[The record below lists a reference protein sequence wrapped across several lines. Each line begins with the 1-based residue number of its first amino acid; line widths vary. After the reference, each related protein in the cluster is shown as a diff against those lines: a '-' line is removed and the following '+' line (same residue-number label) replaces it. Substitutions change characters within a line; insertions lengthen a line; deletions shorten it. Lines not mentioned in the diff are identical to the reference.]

1 MFGSDVL
8 DIGIGMSLLFLMMSL
23 IATAVR
29 EAIEGMMKSRSKD
42 LERGLREMLDDGKE
56 GNFDG
61 LVGQI
66 YKHSLINSLY
76 RGTLEKA
83 KKGDLPSYIPSK
95 SFVSALLDI
104 VLRSKPAADGTA
116 RADVALPQKDTRA
129 SLTIEDLRS
138 CADNLPPQIKNVVVG
153 AIEDAQGDINAVRQN
168 LEGWF
173 DATMDRVS
181 GWYRRRTQWILF
193 LIGIIAAGVLNV
205 DSITIAQRLTND
217 KTLRDAIV
225 ATAQRQGT
233 VPAADTTK
241 SYDEVSAQLG
251 KIGLPIGWTKQD
263 GTIYPEAQMCPNGKS
278 PDGKNCEYTSGALLK
293 VVVGWLVTA
302 FAIML
307 GAPFWF
313 DVLNRFMVV
322 RSTVKPSEKSKDE
335 ASKDGAASAPPP
347 ITLLMQPA
355 AGAPAAQPPNGG
367 VVKAQ

>member
-29 EAIEGMMKSRSKD
+29 EAIEGVMKSRSKD
-42 LERGLREMLDDGKE
+42 LEKGLREMLDDGKE

-66 YKHSLINSLY
+66 YKHALINSLY

-83 KKGDLPSYIPSK
+83 KKGDLPSYIPSQ

-116 RADVALPQKDTRA
+116 RADVALPQKDTRT

-138 CADNLPPQIKNVVVG
+138 CADNLPPQIKNIVVG
-153 AIEDAQGDINAVRQN
+153 AIEDAQGDINAVRNN

-193 LIGIIAAGVLNV
+193 
-205 DSITIAQRLTND
+205 
-217 KTLRDAIV
+217 
-225 ATAQRQGT
+225 
-233 VPAADTTK
+233 
-241 SYDEVSAQLG
+241 
-251 KIGLPIGWTKQD
+251 
-263 GTIYPEAQMCPNGKS
+263 
-278 PDGKNCEYTSGALLK
+278 
-293 VVVGWLVTA
+293 
-302 FAIML
+302 
-307 GAPFWF
+307 
-313 DVLNRFMVV
+313 
-322 RSTVKPSEKSKDE
+322 
-335 ASKDGAASAPPP
+335 
-347 ITLLMQPA
+347 
-355 AGAPAAQPPNGG
+355 
-367 VVKAQ
+367 

>member
-29 EAIEGMMKSRSKD
+29 EAIEGVMKSRSKD
-42 LERGLREMLDDGKE
+42 LEKGLREMLDDGKE

-66 YKHSLINSLY
+66 YKHALINSLY

-116 RADVALPQKDTRA
+116 RADVALPQKDTRT

-138 CADNLPPQIKNVVVG
+138 CADNLPPQIKNIVVG
-153 AIEDAQGDINAVRQN
+153 AIEDAQGDINAVRNN

-193 LIGIIAAGVLNV
+193 
-205 DSITIAQRLTND
+205 
-217 KTLRDAIV
+217 
-225 ATAQRQGT
+225 
-233 VPAADTTK
+233 
-241 SYDEVSAQLG
+241 
-251 KIGLPIGWTKQD
+251 
-263 GTIYPEAQMCPNGKS
+263 
-278 PDGKNCEYTSGALLK
+278 
-293 VVVGWLVTA
+293 
-302 FAIML
+302 
-307 GAPFWF
+307 
-313 DVLNRFMVV
+313 
-322 RSTVKPSEKSKDE
+322 
-335 ASKDGAASAPPP
+335 
-347 ITLLMQPA
+347 
-355 AGAPAAQPPNGG
+355 
-367 VVKAQ
+367 

>member
-29 EAIEGMMKSRSKD
+29 EAIEGVMKSRSKD
-42 LERGLREMLDDGKE
+42 LEKGLREMLDDGKE

-66 YKHSLINSLY
+66 YKHALINSLY

-104 VLRSKPAADGTA
+104 VLRSKPAADGTT
-116 RADVALPQKDTRA
+116 RADVALPQKDTRT

-138 CADNLPPQIKNVVVG
+138 CADNLPPQIKNIVVG
-153 AIEDAQGDINAVRQN
+153 AIEDAQGDINAVRNN

-193 LIGIIAAGVLNV
+193 
-205 DSITIAQRLTND
+205 
-217 KTLRDAIV
+217 
-225 ATAQRQGT
+225 
-233 VPAADTTK
+233 
-241 SYDEVSAQLG
+241 
-251 KIGLPIGWTKQD
+251 
-263 GTIYPEAQMCPNGKS
+263 
-278 PDGKNCEYTSGALLK
+278 
-293 VVVGWLVTA
+293 
-302 FAIML
+302 
-307 GAPFWF
+307 
-313 DVLNRFMVV
+313 
-322 RSTVKPSEKSKDE
+322 
-335 ASKDGAASAPPP
+335 
-347 ITLLMQPA
+347 
-355 AGAPAAQPPNGG
+355 
-367 VVKAQ
+367 